1 MKRRRK
7 VTSKVGRVISA
18 APSKTLVVLVE
29 RKVQHPVY
37 KKYITKKKKFY
48 AHDENEE
55 ASLGDLVRIVSSR
68 PLSRLKRWR
77 LDKILEKAKEN
88 KIDTAGNDSENS

>member
-1 MKRRRK
+1 MA
-7 VTSKVGRVISA
+7 SKVGKVVSV
-18 APSKTLVVLVE
+18 APSKTVVVLVE
-29 RKVQHPVY
+29 RRIQHPVY

-55 ASLGDLVRIVSSR
+55 ASLGDVIRIVSSR

-77 LDKILEKAKEN
+77 IDKILEKAGE
-88 KIDTAGNDSENS
+88 